1 MLLNLPT
8 QFLRSIM
15 NYFWDFSQ
23 NDKRVANWFL
33 MEDVIPTTYICLF
46 YIAFCIVAP
55 MVLKVKSKAAKN
67 IKTSMR
73 NVINFIKPIKFYF
86 FSRVKC
92 STLIKLSVC
101 TTSPWWCSIYT
112 LRMSSLPTLLATTT
126 GYVNRSTKQ
135 WTSGPWGLP
144 QQYTFT
150 GSPSSSISLTQSSSF
165 CGGSTTREK
174 DYQLCSLCHSLIEL
188 KWGLTDGAP

>member
-1 MLLNLPT
+1 MAMLLNLPT

-46 YIAFCIVAP
+46 YIAFCIIAP
-55 MVLKVKSKAAKN
+55 MVLKVKSKEAKN

-73 NVINFIKPIKFYF
+73 NVINFIKPIKFQF

-101 TTSPWWCSIYT
+101 TTSPW
-112 LRMSSLPTLLATTT
+112 
-126 GYVNRSTKQ
+126 
-135 WTSGPWGLP
+135 
-144 QQYTFT
+144 
-150 GSPSSSISLTQSSSF
+150 
-165 CGGSTTREK
+165 
-174 DYQLCSLCHSLIEL
+174 
-188 KWGLTDGAP
+188 